1 LDIKSNIILNI
12 YSILLLIIIYI
23 HAVKQNEEVFLQS
36 KIYLIMLKLTALM
49 LVVDIFSR
57 FDGRPDTFYPI
68 FNDIGNL
75 LIFILNPVVPALW
88 LIYVHCQAYH
98 TDEMPKWLS
107 KAIFFIISANGIAMI
122 LLQPLGWFYFI
133 DSENIYHRGQLFWIP
148 AALTIVLLF
157 NSFALILF
165 NRERIEKKYY
175 FSLLFFSVPPLICI
189 ILQLLFYGISLV
201 LNGLT
206 LSLLIVFFTVQNRS
220 MDTDFL
226 TGVYNRKSLQAYMKK
241 KINASTQNSTF
252 SAILID
258 LNNFK
263 AINDTYGHHMGDVAL
278 GTVVKILKNCLRSDD
293 FIARYGGDEFCIVL
307 DISDKY
313 ELEETTFRINRC
325 LEEHNGNTTEPFSL
339 GFSMGY
345 AVYDYQAHMKA
356 GDFQKQIDL
365 LMYENK
371 RSIKNA

>member
-1 LDIKSNIILNI
+1 MDLISNIILNS

-23 HAVKQNEEVFLQS
+23 HAVKQNEEVFLQN

-57 FDGRPDTFYPI
+57 FDGKPDTLYPI
-68 FNDIGNL
+68 FNYIGNL
-75 LIFILNPVVPALW
+75 LIFILNPIVPALW

-98 TDEMPKWLS
+98 VDEIPKRLS
-107 KAIFFIISANGIAMI
+107 KVMLFLMAANGTAI
-122 LLQPLGWFYFI
+122 LLSQPFGWFYFI
-133 DSENIYHRGQLFWIP
+133 DTENIYHRGQLFWIP
-148 AALTIVLLF
+148 AMLTIALLF
-157 NSFALILF
+157 ASFAVILF

-175 FSLLFFSVPPLICI
+175 FSLLFFSVPPLTGIV
-189 ILQLLFYGISLV
+189 LQLLFYGVSMI

-206 LSLLIVFFTVQNRS
+206 LSLLIVFFTVQNRR

-226 TGVYNRKSLQAYMKK
+226 TGVYNRKSLQAYIKK
-241 KINASTQNSTF
+241 KINTSTENSTF

-263 AINDTYGHHMGDVAL
+263 SINDTYGHHMGDVAL
-278 GTVVKILKNCLRSDD
+278 GTVVKILKSCLRSDD
-293 FIARYGGDEFCIVL
+293 FIARYGGDEFCVVL

-313 ELEETTFRINRC
+313 ELEETAFRINRC
-325 LEEHNGNTTEPFSL
+325 LEEHNKYTTEPFRL

-345 AVYDYQAHMKA
+345 AVYDYKAHMKA
-356 GDFQKQIDL
+356 SDFQKQIDL

-371 RSIKNA
+371 RSIKNL